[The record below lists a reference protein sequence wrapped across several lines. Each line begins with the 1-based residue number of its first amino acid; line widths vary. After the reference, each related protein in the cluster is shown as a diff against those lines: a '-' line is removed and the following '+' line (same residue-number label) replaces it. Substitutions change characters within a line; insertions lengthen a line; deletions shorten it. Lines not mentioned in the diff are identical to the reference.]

1 MKELLNE
8 IIKQGYSIQKG
19 IYPDNGG
26 GLYAS
31 FSFSDRN
38 KYIKWVI
45 GAKRFIEGN
54 FPKDENYI
62 KFKDIVNEI
71 EKELSLSAFNQLMFI
86 LESYNAN
93 LDLSN
98 SNSKDLITNSLNS
111 NLSAVEIKEIMEILS
126 LKGDETNTK
135 QALSNYFNSIDQSK
149 LENILIDIL
158 IKM

>member
-54 FPKDENYI
+54 FPNDENYI

-71 EKELSLSAFNQLMFI
+71 EKELSLSAFNQLLFI

-93 LDLSN
+93 LDL

-111 NLSAVEIKEIMEILS
+111 NLSAVEIKEIMDILS
-126 LKGDETNTK
+126 LKGDETNKK

>member
-98 SNSKDLITNSLNS
+98 SKDLITNSLNS
-111 NLSAVEIKEIMEILS
+111 NLSAVEIKEIMDILS
-126 LKGDETNTK
+126 LKGDETNKK
-135 QALSNYFNSIDQSK
+135 QALSKYFNSIDQSK